1 MMSKE
6 ETEEMYSRW
15 MAEEFD
21 DDGLAC
27 IASIEDDEE

>member
-6 ETEEMYSRW
+6 ETEKMHARW
-15 MAEEFD
+15 MAEEF